1 MSVIAIVGRPNVGKS
16 TLFNRLA
23 GRKIAIVEDLPGVTR
38 DRNYAHAELQG
49 RKVTLVDT
57 GGLAPYTEDPLMGS
71 MAAQVGTAVE
81 EADVILFVVDVAD
94 GMTALD
100 LEIAGYLRK
109 RKKEPVVV
117 VNKVDGESRD
127 LAVNEFFAL
136 GFEKVVGVSAAHKRG
151 VDELEDLILELLP
164 EAEEKAAF
172 EEGMIR
178 VAVLGRPNVG
188 KSSFVNAVCGSERVV
203 VSPIAGTTRDAID
216 TKVTVDGR
224 NYLLIDTAGI
234 RKKARVEKG
243 VELWSVMRAISTIDR
258 SHVCL
263 LIIDAVEGLTDQ
275 DLRIL
280 DLVLDG
286 GRGAILC
293 LNKWDAVEKDE
304 KTFDRAKKELATRL
318 GPKRHVP
325 VLSLSA
331 LTGQRVH
338 KAFDEVDKVFE
349 DWKRRVPT
357 SKVNAF
363 LEEAMRQLP
372 PPIIGKKRAR
382 IYYGTQTQTAPPAFN
397 FFSSYPEGIP
407 EHYERYLENRLRET
421 FGFGGVPVR
430 MFIKRRKRDEETE
443 E

>member
-1 MSVIAIVGRPNVGKS
+1 MSVVAIVGRPNVGKS
-16 TLFNRLA
+16 TLFNRLS
-23 GRKIAIVEDLPGVTR
+23 GRRLAIVEDLPGVTR
-38 DRNYAHAELQG
+38 DRNYATAEIQG

-71 MAAQVGTAVE
+71 MATQVGMAVE
-81 EADVILFVVDVAD
+81 EADVILFVVDVAE
-94 GMTALD
+94 GLTAQD
-100 LEIAGYLRK
+100 NEIAGYLRK

-117 VNKVDGESRD
+117 VNKVDGDSRD
-127 LAVNEFFAL
+127 LAVNEFYAF
-136 GFEKVVGVSAAHKRG
+136 GFERVIGVSAAHKRG
-151 VDELEDLILELLP
+151 MGELEDVILEMLGP
-164 EAEEKAAF
+164 ETAPAAP

-188 KSSFVNAVCGSERVV
+188 KSSFVNAICGSERVV
-203 VSPIAGTTRDAID
+203 VSPIAGTTRDSID
-216 TKVTVDGR
+216 TQVSVEDRK
-224 NYLLIDTAGI
+224 YLLIDTAGI

-243 VELWSVMRAISTIDR
+243 VELWSVMRAIATIDR

-263 LIIDAVEGLTDQ
+263 LLIDAVEGLTDQ
-275 DLRIL
+275 DLRIM

-286 GRGAILC
+286 GRGVVLC
-293 LNKWDAVEKDE
+293 LNKWDAVDKDE
-304 KTFDRAKKELATRL
+304 KTFDRAKKELAARL

-325 VLSLSA
+325 VLSFSA
-331 LTGQRVH
+331 STGQRVQ

-349 DWKRRVPT
+349 DWKRRIST
-357 SKVNAF
+357 SKVNTF
-363 LEEAMRQLP
+363 LEEAMRNLP

-421 FGFGGVPVR
+421 FGFAGVPVR
-430 MFIKRRKRDEETE
+430 MFIKRRRRDEELGE
-443 E
+443 